1 MAALVQ
7 RAQTVVYRIFPC
19 PVMIHNRIDCGKG
32 SRILRLQ
39 SCCVRFMNVSECPDK
54 PGPEPFKRR
63 LGFQLQIFRPKQTP
77 EHLKRHTGQI
87 MIAPR
92 GILKTEAVKP
102 VVKAADQLT
111 EYLLLL
117 RRDHL
122 VFRAAFPVLQCLQ
135 RLKDFQKLFVG
146 AEIRSNALLF
156 WFCAGF
162 FRQHFFR
169 FFLRFGCRFFRGGRF
184 WLGQTVLCLLE
195 PFPAARQY
203 QENAKERK
211 NCAFF
216 HRKASFL

>member
-122 VFRAAFPVLQCLQ
+122 VFRAAFPVLPCLQ
-135 RLKDFQKLFVG
+135 RLKNFQKLFEVS
-146 AEIRSNALLF
+146 EVRSDALLF
-156 WFCAGF
+156 
-162 FRQHFFR
+162 
-169 FFLRFGCRFFRGGRF
+169 RFFRRFGYRFFCGRRF
-184 WLGQTVLCLLE
+184 RFRQADIRLPLLLL
-195 PFPAARQY
+195 AAGQY
-203 QENAKERK
+203 QQKRQQRGGQ
-211 NCAFF
+211 FF
-216 HRKASFL
+216 HLFLLFVRKLMFSPSS

>member
-1 MAALVQ
+1 M
-7 RAQTVVYRIFPC
+7 
-19 PVMIHNRIDCGKG
+19 
-32 SRILRLQ
+32 
-39 SCCVRFMNVSECPDK
+39 SERPDK
-54 PGPEPFKRR
+54 PRPEPLERC
-63 LGFQLQIFRPKQTP
+63 LGFPLQIFRAKKTP
-77 EHLKRHTGQI
+77 EYFKRHTGQI
-87 MIAPR
+87 TVAPC
-92 GILKTEAVKP
+92 GIPKTEAVLP
-102 VVKAADQLT
+102 VVKAANQLT
-111 EYLLLL
+111 ENFFLL

>member
-1 MAALVQ
+1 
-7 RAQTVVYRIFPC
+7 
-19 PVMIHNRIDCGKG
+19 
-32 SRILRLQ
+32 
-39 SCCVRFMNVSECPDK
+39 
-54 PGPEPFKRR
+54 
-63 LGFQLQIFRPKQTP
+63 
-77 EHLKRHTGQI
+77 

-122 VFRAAFPVLQCLQ
+122 VFRAAFPVLPCLQ

-162 FRQHFFR
+162 FRQRFFWFFR
-169 FFLRFGCRFFRGGRF
+169 RHGYCFLRNCRFRFR
-184 WLGQTVLCLLE
+184 QTDIRLLLL
-195 PFPAARQY
+195 FLTARQY
-203 QENAKERK
+203 
-211 NCAFF
+211 
-216 HRKASFL
+216 